1 MKVIHFFAITAM
13 AAAMFTSCSNDGDLA
28 QSNYPSDNIIRV
40 TTDLNNAKTRAD
52 ENSGSLMEKDFLL
65 TIVNKNPESSLAAT
79 YTYVNKKFS
88 KSSGGTWSCGET
100 LLWQNAMTPVD
111 IVALA
116 PAQETIF
123 NGVYDKSK
131 GFQSFSYSVAAD
143 QTTADA
149 KNDLLYCYSPGFVP
163 GEKLV
168 DQKLNITFNHAFCL
182 IDIIVTLGTEFNVP
196 SVPTTSP
203 ITEVTIGG
211 TKIAA
216 NVNVTS
222 TTAIATPTD
231 KAVATDIKATQGTFT
246 FDKDNAKKSCTARF
260 SCIVIPQ
267 TIAAND
273 FKITLKTANKA
284 YEWILDKEITLK
296 SGFSHTLKLTMGN
309 DVVLTTKESIT
320 AKPWDNG
327 TKSDSTLETE

>member
-1 MKVIHFFAITAM
+1 M
-13 AAAMFTSCSNDGDLA
+13 
-28 QSNYPSDNIIRV
+28 
-40 TTDLNNAKTRAD
+40 
-52 ENSGSLMEKDFLL
+52 
-65 TIVNKNPESSLAAT
+65 
-79 YTYVNKKFS
+79 
-88 KSSGGTWSCGET
+88 
-100 LLWQNAMTPVD
+100 
-111 IVALA
+111 
-116 PAQETIF
+116 
-123 NGVYDKSK
+123 
-131 GFQSFSYSVAAD
+131 
-143 QTTADA
+143 
-149 KNDLLYCYSPGFVP
+149 
-163 GEKLV
+163 
-168 DQKLNITFNHAFCL
+168 

-222 TTAIATPTD
+222 TTIATPAD

-246 FDKDNAKKSCTARF
+246 YDKDDAKKSCIARF

-267 TIAAND
+267 IIAAND

-320 AKPWDNG
+320 AKPWLNEP
-327 TKSDSTLETE
+327 DSTLETE

>member
-65 TIVNKNPESSLAAT
+65 TIVNKNAT

-149 KNDLLYCYSPGFVP
+149 KNDLLYCYSPDFVP

-327 TKSDSTLETE
+327 TKPDSTLETE

>member
-1 MKVIHFFAITAM
+1 M
-13 AAAMFTSCSNDGDLA
+13 
-28 QSNYPSDNIIRV
+28 
-40 TTDLNNAKTRAD
+40 
-52 ENSGSLMEKDFLL
+52 
-65 TIVNKNPESSLAAT
+65 TIVNKNSESSLAAT

-88 KSSGGTWSCGET
+88 KTSGIWSCGET

-143 QTTADA
+143 QTTADD
-149 KNDLLYCYSPGFVP
+149 KNDLLYCYSPAFVP
-163 GEKLV
+163 KDKLV

-222 TTAIATPTD
+222 TTIATPAD

-246 FDKDNAKKSCTARF
+246 FDKDDAKKSCIARF

-267 TIAAND
+267 TIVAND

-320 AKPWDNG
+320 AKPWLNG
-327 TKSDSTLETE
+327 TEPDSTLETE